1 MAMERRGHKIV
12 GRRHRRYAWIVT
24 PMASQYQQDL
34 NHQADLL
41 FWNETGYKVN
51 QRLDPRVPADR
62 RMIPRWWDAR
72 ERIARSMSPQMLRQS
87 VAADIVF
94 TEHAHSNLPYYV
106 YSSGGPVGEA
116 VIPFSEVDRAYS
128 YARARLGDSDY
139 VALFSAADPKWP
151 NPVFEAFQRPT
162 V

>member
-1 MAMERRGHKIV
+1 MAN
-12 GRRHRRYAWIVT
+12 
-24 PMASQYQQDL
+24 QYQQDL

-41 FWNETGYKVN
+41 FWSETGYKVN
-51 QRLDPRVPADR
+51 QRLDPHDPADR
-62 RMIPRWWDAR
+62 QMIPRWWDAR
-72 ERIARSMSPQMLRQS
+72 SRIARSMSPQMLRQS
-87 VAADIVF
+87 TAASVVF
-94 TEHAHSNLPYYV
+94 TEHAHSNLPFYV

-116 VIPFSEVDRAYS
+116 VIPFSEIDRAYS

-151 NPVFEAFQRPT
+151 NPVFESFQRPT